1 MNQRSGIRELRVLQ
15 VGLHFVR
22 IVYVGIATDTLG
34 LLKLAEHTCTLNVL
48 EVDNGILREVHNGT
62 KVIVKTFRCLGVFED
77 LDKLLG
83 SKLLVVFLRNLYTDL
98 HVRWSAGHHIFEQGN
113 TLFAIQLSKIG
124 DHEFRVHLM
133 TVLEDTL
140 DVVDIGVVLS
150 CPLPHPRTFA
160 KLAYVGA
167 IVVSEYPVLHD
178 SISHLGSSSDKVDLK
193 QFCLEVSMFLFVV
206 LEGLE
211 EEGSC
216 LLNTIA
222 REERLCRCLDVN
234 ERPTFGANQSLR
246 QIQGSL
252 RIVEQKLTEHA

>member
-15 VGLHFVR
+15 VGLYIVR
-22 IVYVGIATDTLG
+22 IVYVRIATDAFS
-34 LLKLAEHTCTLNVL
+34 LLELAEHACTLNVL
-48 EVDNGILREVHNGT
+48 EVDDGILREVHNGT
-62 KVIVKTFRCLGVFED
+62 KVIIKTFRCLGIFED

-83 SKLLVVFLRNLYTDL
+83 SKLLVVLLRNLNTDL
-98 HVRWSAGHHIFEQGN
+98 HVRWSAGHHVFEQGN

-124 DHEFRVHLM
+124 NHEFGVHLM

-140 DVVDIGVVLS
+140 DVVDICVVLS
-150 CPLPHPRTFA
+150 CPLPHPRAFA

-167 IVVSEYPVLHD
+167 IVVCEYPVLHN

-216 LLNTIA
+216 FLNTIA
-222 REERLCRCLDVN
+222 GEEGLRRRLDVN
-234 ERPTFGANQSLR
+234 ERPTFGADQSLR

-252 RIVEQKLTEHA
+252 GIVEQKLTEHA